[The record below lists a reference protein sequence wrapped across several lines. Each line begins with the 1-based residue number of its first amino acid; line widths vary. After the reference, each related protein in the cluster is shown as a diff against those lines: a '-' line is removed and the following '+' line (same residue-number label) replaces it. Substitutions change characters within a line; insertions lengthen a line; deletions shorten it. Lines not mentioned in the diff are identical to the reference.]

1 MITSSSST
9 GKFSGWLL
17 CSDFDGTITTNG
29 KSFTPENLE
38 AVRYFT
44 SEGGR
49 FTMATG
55 RFPDHFI
62 PMEDFGINAPVI
74 ALGGSVIADISDG
87 VKMISERVIDPE
99 IIRRLVATFE
109 SIPGVKR
116 LIVHS
121 NSDSV
126 TFTPGDSDIDE
137 KLATALSRPV
147 CKFIVMEEPRIEPPL
162 REYME
167 RNFPTLGF
175 EMSWCAGLEGFSKG
189 VCKGSAVK
197 LLREM
202 LGGIHTV
209 VCVGDYENDISMI
222 RYADV
227 GYAVANASDDVK
239 AAADRI
245 TVSNRENAIA
255 AIISELDN

>member
-9 GKFSGWLL
+9 GKFSGYLL
-17 CSDFDGTITTNG
+17 CSDFDGTITTDG
-29 KSFTPENLE
+29 KNITPENLE

-55 RFPDHFI
+55 RFPDHFT
-62 PMEDFGINAPVI
+62 PVDDFGINAPVI

-87 VKMISERVIDPE
+87 VKIISERVIDPE
-99 IIRRLVATFE
+99 IIRKLVAAFE
-109 SIPGVKR
+109 SIPGVER

-126 TFTPGDSDIDE
+126 TFTPGDSDTGE

-147 CKFIVMEEPRIEPPL
+147 CKFIVMEEPRIELPL

-167 RNFPTLGF
+167 RNFPSLTL

-197 LLREM
+197 LLRET

-222 RYADV
+222 KYADI
-227 GYAVANASDDVK
+227 GYAVANASDEVK
-239 AAADRI
+239 EAADRI
-245 TVSNRENAIA
+245 TVSNRESAIA
-255 AIISELDN
+255 AIISELAD